1 MGRIGQKNNAA
12 AKQPFMFHYP
22 CFLTF
27 SHGVG
32 LSGLSQNI
40 VFLRKCRNLS
50 QTAARVLFAISS
62 REDLPFVRLKLIVG
76 DGAIRGWIPL
86 VAQSKM

>member
-1 MGRIGQKNNAA
+1 MGRIGQKNNTA

-50 QTAARVLFAISS
+50 QAAARVLFAAFS
-62 REDLPFVRLKLIVG
+62 REDPPFVCRKLMTG
-76 DGAIRGWIPL
+76 LFEDGFPCSSSR
-86 VAQSKM
+86 KM